1 VRSQTE
7 FGNEEANSVAHM
19 GKSVRV
25 VMLLALVFVSACR
38 TKPPYD
44 GKEAVELENM
54 LRDPNPAVQ
63 AQGAFGL
70 SRLGP
75 AARSAVPSLIE
86 ALSKDRPV
94 RQNAALALGQ
104 IGPDARE
111 AVPALGEALS
121 DSEWAVRRQA
131 ALALGQIGPEARKVI
146 PGLQKVSR
154 DPDPLVRQAAQKAL
168 KQIRAAVPQ

>member
-1 VRSQTE
+1 
-7 FGNEEANSVAHM
+7 
-19 GKSVRV
+19 VRV
-25 VMLLALVFVSACR
+25 RQNIFLLVLLLPILISACR
-38 TKPPYD
+38 SKLPYE
-44 GKEAVELENM
+44 GKNAAELEQM

-75 AARSAVPSLIE
+75 EARAAVP
-86 ALSKDRPV
+86 ALMDALKKDRLV
-94 RQNAALALGQ
+94 RKNAALALGQ
-104 IGPDARE
+104 IGPDARD
-111 AVPALGEALS
+111 AVPALSEALG

-131 ALALGQIGPEARKVI
+131 ALALGQIGPEARKAI

-168 KQIRAAVPQ
+168 KQIGRSPAVPQ